1 MSRGLTV
8 NDLADELRSLLDEFN
23 DSNLDIERDV
33 LPVFNDAQLVAFGVL
48 ARSYPEPLLTPI
60 DVTVTSGTLTVE
72 LPESLFGD
80 SVKEVEWV
88 DPNNFDRP
96 SKCDLVLIRK
106 LSQNHSSSSVDAPR
120 MFGIHGRNIRFNQPA
135 SGRKTLRIWALRE
148 PDQLLCPFGRILNVD
163 EVNNILYLTDVS
175 TSYDVTSGDYSYVN
189 IIDGQTGLIKGS
201 VQILEWDDVDTARI
215 KLTPDAALVMG
226 KPVNGD
232 ISSAMRDDYLCFIK
246 GTCVLQFSDVIRNF
260 IKQYAIDRIKRNK
273 LGYPYDVDNKL
284 TDDFRKEM
292 KKAYMGRMS
301 ALRVW
306 HNNPNWLQF
315 NRLRYYRRG

>member
-8 NDLADELRSLLDEFN
+8 NDLAEELRSLLDEFN

-33 LPVFNDAQLVAFGVL
+33 LPVFNDAQLMAYGVL

-60 DVTVTSGTLTVE
+60 DVPVTSGTITVE

-80 SVKEVEWV
+80 ALREVEWI
-88 DPNNFDRP
+88 DASDYDRP
-96 SKCDLVLIRK
+96 QKCDRVLIRK
-106 LSQNHSSSSVDAPR
+106 LSQNHASATVDAPR
-120 MFGIHGRNIRFNQPA
+120 MHAIYGRNIRFNQPA
-135 SGRKTLRIWALRE
+135 SGRKTLRLWALRE
-148 PDQLLCPFGRILNVD
+148 PDQLLSPFGRILNVD
-163 EVNNILYLTDVS
+163 ETNNILYLTDIN
-175 TSYDVTSGDYSYVN
+175 TDYDVTSGDYSYVN
-189 IIDGQTGLIKGS
+189 IIDGQTGLIKGT

-215 KLTPDAALVMG
+215 KTVPDAATVMG

-232 ISSAMRDDYLCFIK
+232 ISSAERDDYLCFIR

-284 TDDFRKEM
+284 VDEFRKEM

-301 ALRVW
+301 AFRVW

>member
-8 NDLADELRSLLDEFN
+8 NDLAEELRSLLDEFN

-60 DVTVTSGTLTVE
+60 DIEVASGTITVE
-72 LPESLFGD
+72 LPEALFGD
-80 SVKEVEWV
+80 SLREVEWI
-88 DPNNFDRP
+88 DPNDYDRP
-96 SKCDLVLIRK
+96 QKCDLVIIRK
-106 LSQNHSSSSVDAPR
+106 LSQNHASSAVDAPR
-120 MFGIHGRNIRFNQPA
+120 MHTIYGRNIRFNQPA
-135 SGRKTLRIWALRE
+135 SGRKTLRLWALRE
-148 PDQLLCPFGRILNVD
+148 PDQLISPFGRILNVD
-163 EVNNILYLTDVS
+163 ETNNILYLTDIA
-175 TSYDVTSGDYSYVN
+175 TDYDVTSGDYSYVN
-189 IIDGQTGLIKGS
+189 IIDGQTGLIKGT
-201 VQILEWDDVDTARI
+201 VQILEWDEVDTARI
-215 KLTPDAALVMG
+215 KLVPDASLVMG

-232 ISSAMRDDYLCFIK
+232 ISSALRDDYLCFIK

-284 TDDFRKEM
+284 VDEFRKEM

-301 ALRVW
+301 AMRVW